1 MEILEKFSLARI
13 RELIQQILNGF
24 MKDKP
29 DDTYFIKIN
38 KNHQNFFLKLI
49 SFCISNFSVITFF
62 QTDYNYNLT
71 PKINLSKLS

>member
-13 RELIQQILNGF
+13 RELIQQILSGF

-38 KNHQNFFLKLI
+38 KNH
-49 SFCISNFSVITFF
+49 
-62 QTDYNYNLT
+62 
-71 PKINLSKLS
+71 